1 MWWGWT
7 YLFHATEKLMVWYT
21 YFFLNRG
28 KPATHIEA
36 FSNLST
42 DYLKANQ
49 PDVFEHL
56 FQAAERALKGK
67 KQ

>member
-1 MWWGWT
+1 
-7 YLFHATEKLMVWYT
+7 MVWYT